1 MSRAACPVN
10 MHPEGFWKHAAWK
23 QQPGNTQLFT
33 WLLLRL
39 AGWHARRPAALM
51 IYHAQRGLVGNFRLV
66 SELLQRTS
74 VRSLRLVL
82 VDEWR
87 AALALRNAGIEV
99 LDLLR

>member
-1 MSRAACPVN
+1 
-10 MHPEGFWKHAAWK
+10 
-23 QQPGNTQLFT
+23 
-33 WLLLRL
+33 
-39 AGWHARRPAALM
+39 M